1 MRKIIFTTV
10 VALLSTVAFAGT
22 CDTTITGDDAMNF
35 NIKNISV
42 PQSCK
47 NFTVNFKH
55 IGKMAKKA
63 MGHNWVLV
71 ETKDV
76 NAVAADGVKA
86 GLEND
91 YIKKGDSR
99 IIASTK
105 MIGSGEQTSVS
116 FDVSKL
122 AAGKTYAFF
131 CTFPGHS
138 GLMRGTLTLK

>member
-1 MRKIIFTTV
+1 MRKIIFTAAM
-10 VALLSTVAFAGT
+10 ALMSGMALAGP

-35 NIKNISV
+35 SIKNITV
-42 PQSCK
+42 PQTCK
-47 NFTVNFKH
+47 NFTVSFKH
-55 IGKMAKKA
+55 VGKMAKKA

-99 IIASTK
+99 IIASTR
-105 MIGSGEQTSVS
+105 MLGSGEQASVS
-116 FDVSKL
+116 FEVSKL
-122 AAGKTYAFF
+122 TAGKTYTFF
-131 CTFPGHS
+131 CAFPGHS
-138 GLMRGTLTLK
+138 GLMRGTLKLN

>member
-35 NIKNISV
+35 NIKKISV

-47 NFTVNFKH
+47 NFTVKFKH
-55 IGKMAKKA
+55 VGKMAKKA

-122 AAGKTYAFF
+122 TAGKTYTFF
-131 CTFPGHS
+131 CAFPGHS

>member
-1 MRKIIFTTV
+1 MRKIIFTTML
-10 VALLSTVAFAGT
+10 ALISGMTFAGT
-22 CDTTITGDDAMNF
+22 CDATITGDDAMNF

-42 PQSCK
+42 PTSCK

-55 IGKMAKKA
+55 VGKMAKKA

-91 YIKKGDSR
+91 YLKKGDSR
-99 IIASTK
+99 IIASTRL
-105 MIGSGEQTSVS
+105 IGGGEQTSVS
-116 FDVSKL
+116 FDASKL
-122 AAGKTYAFF
+122 ITGKTYTFF
-131 CTFPGHS
+131 CAFPGHS
-138 GLMRGTLTLK
+138 GLMRGTLKLN

>member
-1 MRKIIFTTV
+1 MQKIIFTT
-10 VALLSTVAFAGT
+10 ALALISGMALAGT

-35 NIKNISV
+35 SIKNITV

-47 NFTVNFKH
+47 NFTINFKH
-55 IGKMAKKA
+55 VGKMAKKA

-76 NAVAADGVKA
+76 NAVTADGIKA
-86 GLEND
+86 GIEND
-91 YIKKGDSR
+91 YIKKGDGR

-105 MIGSGEQTSVS
+105 MIGGGEQATVS

-122 AAGKTYAFF
+122 TAGKTYTFF
-131 CTFPGHS
+131 CAFPGHS
-138 GLMRGTLTLK
+138 GLMRGTMKLS